1 MTQRRRQKQQKAS
14 MVLPPVTEKVEE
26 PPAAAVS
33 ASASVLSPKKAPENV
48 PAPVVSAAVP
58 APRGIL
64 RRKPAYPKATN
75 AGNLVVPPSS
85 ALATSDVATEPM
97 EEPSLPSVVAKSVPP
112 LASSSGD
119 NATAD
124 DADEEEADD
133 DADYNEFVEELKEEV
148 APDHVQVSISCRV
161 FFV

>member
-26 PPAAAVS
+26 PPAAAV
-33 ASASVLSPKKAPENV
+33 SASVLSPKKAPENV

-97 EEPSLPSVVAKSVPP
+97 EEPSLPSAVAKSVPP

-124 DADEEEADD
+124 DAEAEADD

-148 APDHVQVSISCRV
+148 APDHAQVSISCRV

>member
-1 MTQRRRQKQQKAS
+1 M
-14 MVLPPVTEKVEE
+14 TEKVEV
-26 PPAAAVS
+26 PPAAAV
-33 ASASVLSPKKAPENV
+33 SASVLSPKKAPETV

-75 AGNLVVPPSS
+75 AGNWVVPPSS

-97 EEPSLPSVVAKSVPP
+97 EGPSLPPVVAKSVPP

-124 DADEEEADD
+124 DAEAEADDD

-148 APDHVQVSISCRV
+148 APDHAQVSISCRV